1 MKKRRRILIAA
12 VLAVYFLLLWLLSTV
27 EAAAPPEA
35 GASITNLGQALWYSL
50 VTMTTVGYGDAY
62 PVTLAGRIIG
72 GLFLL
77 LSAGALT
84 ALISF
89 GVSWFTGAGLPK
101 FRIRRAG
108 NRPVYIFSHADG
120 AARALCDN
128 LLSETPEALCLFSEA
143 GGFSPGD
150 RSRIGVDMTPD
161 RLLELLP
168 GTTGQPTVVFTG
180 ADAEEQLARLE
191 NTRDIRVICQTPRI
205 SQVLRPELHC
215 FDREELC
222 ASMYWNRYP
231 LGSQERKVL
240 LIGFGRLGRELL
252 EQALLTNIF
261 SPVRVTEYHV
271 FGDASEF
278 LLDHPQLG
286 TSVSI
291 GEASPTRDSVIVHEK
306 PWNADEELLLS
317 ADRILLCSDDESE
330 NTALSRRILT
340 WFPVTGKLHLYCRS
354 VLAEGLT
361 VFGTDREVFTP
372 EAVLRSGLEKMARQI
387 NENYRAAC
395 GGNAPLWEELSP
407 FLRRS
412 NMASASHLR
421 TKLRFLLDDDSL
433 TEFTPEQLRRAYDR
447 FRELQ
452 QSHPE
457 LCRRIEHDRWVRF
470 HAMYNWRYA
479 PKRDNSRRF
488 HPLLVPFDDL
498 TLADQAKDDYA
509 WELIS
514 SLYA

>member
-1 MKKRRRILIAA
+1 MKKRRSILIAA
-12 VLAVYFLLLWLLSTV
+12 AVAVYFLLLGLLAAV
-27 EAAAPPEA
+27 ESASPD
-35 GASITNLGQALWYSL
+35 ASITSLGEALWYSI
-50 VTMTTVGYGDAY
+50 VTMTTVGYGDAF
-62 PVTLAGRIIG
+62 PVTAPGKIIG

-84 ALISF
+84 ALITF
-89 GVSWFTGAGLPK
+89 GVSWVTGAGLPK

-108 NRPVYIFSHADG
+108 NRPVYIFNHADS
-120 AARALCDN
+120 ASLALSDN
-128 LLSETPEALCLFSEA
+128 ILAETPQALCLFGES
-143 GGFSPGD
+143 GGISPSD
-150 RSRIGVDMTPD
+150 RSRIGVELSPAQ
-161 RLLELLP
+161 LLELLP
-168 GTTGQPTVVFTG
+168 KSAGRPTVVFTG
-180 ADAEEQLARLE
+180 EDAEAQLTRMGIPE
-191 NTRDIRVICQTPRI
+191 NADVVCQTGRI
-205 SQVLRPELHC
+205 PEALRPGLRF
-215 FDREELC
+215 FDRNELC
-222 ASMYWNRYP
+222 ASMYWQHYP
-231 LGSQERKVL
+231 LANRERKVL
-240 LIGFGRLGRELL
+240 LVGFGHLGRELL

-291 GEASPTRDSVIVHEK
+291 GSVSPDRDSLILHAD
-306 PWNADEELLLS
+306 PWNADEELLLG
-317 ADRILLCSDDESE
+317 ADRIILCSDDEAE
-330 NTALSRRILT
+330 NTVLSRRIKT

-354 VLAEGLT
+354 VLTDGLT
-361 VFGTDREVFTP
+361 VFGTDGEIFTP
-372 EAVLRSGLEKMARQI
+372 EAVLRSGLERMARQI
-387 NENYRAAC
+387 NENYRAASD
-395 GGNAPLWEELSP
+395 GNAPLWEELSA

-412 NMASASHLR
+412 NMASANHLR

-433 TEFTPEQLRRAYDR
+433 TEFTREQLRQAYGR

-452 QSHPE
+452 TEQPD

-488 HPLLVPFDDL
+488 HPLMVSFDDL

-514 SLYA
+514 SLYS